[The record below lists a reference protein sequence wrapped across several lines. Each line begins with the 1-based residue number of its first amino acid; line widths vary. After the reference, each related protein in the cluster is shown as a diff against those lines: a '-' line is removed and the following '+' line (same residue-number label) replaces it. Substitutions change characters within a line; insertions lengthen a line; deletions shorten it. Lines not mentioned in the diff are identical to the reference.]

1 MEVIE
6 YQTGP
11 LRVNT
16 YLVFDETKEAFLV
29 DPGSYRHMYLVC
41 YYLGDDQHFV
51 LLSKEQLDD
60 MTLLMNNAG
69 SRFLYTEDGVGY
81 RW

>member
-1 MEVIE
+1 M
-6 YQTGP
+6 
-11 LRVNT
+11 
-16 YLVFDETKEAFLV
+16 V

-51 LLSKEQLDD
+51 LLTKEQLED